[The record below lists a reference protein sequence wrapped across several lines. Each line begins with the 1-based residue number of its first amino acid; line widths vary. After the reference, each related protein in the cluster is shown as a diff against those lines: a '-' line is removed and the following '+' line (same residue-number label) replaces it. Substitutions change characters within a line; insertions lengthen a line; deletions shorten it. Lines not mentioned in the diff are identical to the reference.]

1 MLLMNMAKSLY
12 VLYVN
17 TDLDMP
23 QMDKNRIPNDEELD
37 KLFRLYRQYL
47 TIGVYAQ
54 QRINMFDYI
63 KEHWND

>member
-1 MLLMNMAKSLY
+1 MVKNLY
-12 VLYVN
+12 VPYVN
-17 TDLDMP
+17 TNLDMP

-37 KLFRLYRQYL
+37 KTFRLYRQYL

-54 QRINMFDYI
+54 HRINMFDYI